1 MLVLRKLVEQAV
13 VQQLLMA
20 GLVGPQQA
28 LLALRGLQI
37 HFGRLLGL
45 QALVAGVAAATLLVL
60 VVPAVMVEPL
70 AALVVEAVVEQ
81 VVAASAVL
89 VRPAL

>member
-1 MLVLRKLVEQAV
+1 MLVSHKLVGQAA

-20 GLVGPQQA
+20 GLVEPQQV
-28 LLALRGLQI
+28 LLALSGLQI
-37 HFGRLLGL
+37 RSGLLPEI
-45 QALVAGVAAATLLVL
+45 QALAAAAVVAMLRAL

-81 VVAASAVL
+81 VVAASAAL
-89 VRPAL
+89 ARPAS